1 MQEPTQ
7 AKAIIGRIKRIA
19 KLEHRSLEG
28 QLLAMTELYEKT
40 HKVSGKIVRSGK
52 KKATKPVAQKAASP
66 EVAKPKRKPVRRRA
80 RSDIGKTRS
89 EEAKKNIRIGQLK
102 AKLKKRVAEEAQA
115 Q

>member
-7 AKAIIGRIKRIA
+7 ARAILGRIKRIA

-52 KKATKPVAQKAASP
+52 KKATKPVAQKAVSP
-66 EVAKPKRKPVRRRA
+66 EAPKRKQIRRRA

-89 EEAKKNIRIGQLK
+89 EEAKKNIRIGQMK
-102 AKLKKRVAEEAQA
+102 AKLKKRMAEDSQA